1 AKEAMFGATDSSE
14 APWIVINSDCKKR
27 ARLNA
32 MRHLLLT
39 IPYDGRDLANIGVV
53 DARLVSRP
61 TLSATAAFP
70 VAVPVPAKRR
80 KNGTA

>member
-1 AKEAMFGATDSSE
+1 MDRHQLGLQ
-14 APWIVINSDCKKR
+14 KR

-61 TLSATAAFP
+61 TLSSPAAFP
-70 VAVPVPAKRR
+70 VSVPVPAKKR
-80 KNGTA
+80 KNGTT